1 MGVLPHIIW
10 APSSRSSCCLL
21 PQSPLCAP
29 RPIRLSPTPP
39 ATTSPTPTGL
49 PSPTTRPRPPSSPTP
64 TLPLSTLLLPDART
78 MPVLWCLVLT
88 VVSFPSE
95 SFQLLPLL
103 RSLLWRRQG
112 RRGRPRPSLKPIL
125 KLRPMPGTSTAPT
138 ATGPMATATLPTAT
152 LLTPTPV
159 TMATMGWATTTATTA
174 GRRGRRPLRLMPML
188 LPRPTPGCCMVL
200 TVTDLH
206 MEATTATATP
216 TPPTPTLEAAVTI
229 SVVLSPVPLAG
240 REERRCEQKI
250 KIDSLEPCFNFSFR
264 VHPKSLS
271 KHRNK

>member
-1 MGVLPHIIW
+1 MI
-10 APSSRSSCCLL
+10 PSSCLL

-29 RPIRLSPTPP
+29 RPIRLSATPP

-64 TLPLSTLLLPDART
+64 TLPSSTLLLPDART
-78 MPVLWCLVLT
+78 RPVLWCLVLT
-88 VVSFPSE
+88 AVSF
-95 SFQLLPLL
+95 QLLLPLL

-125 KLRPMPGTSTAPT
+125 KLRPMP
-138 ATGPMATATLPTAT
+138 
-152 LLTPTPV
+152 V
-159 TMATMGWATTTATTA
+159 
-174 GRRGRRPLRLMPML
+174 
-188 LPRPTPGCCMVL
+188 PRPTPGCCMVL

-206 MEATTATATP
+206 MEATTATATA

-250 KIDSLEPCFNFSFR
+250 KIDSLEPCFNFSFC

-271 KHRNK
+271 KH